1 MFSRYHAWLKSEE
14 RTDMLYEDDEDFDL
28 IGGAPAPTDDDDVK
42 DEEEEVEETSNE
54 AEEEEEEAQEEE
66 ADETEPDEEKVEEKP
81 KDNRTKALTAE
92 RARRKEAERK
102 LKELEAKLD
111 AEKVAKENEDKISK
125 EREAYKAKM
134 LEGDLVDEEVADK
147 LLDVFGD
154 DIIKTKIANQAR
166 AEAEDFD
173 KKLSELKK
181 DDLFMDADVYKPQ
194 IKEFMSKGLTMEEAY
209 FASLSRARV
218 SQLKKDM
225 EVEIEQKL
233 LNNNEKTSKIDVGH
247 AEAKSEVKK
256 GKYTKREQEIAN
268 ETGLSVQDVKKR
280 SGMFELEDMLNL

>member
-28 IGGAPAPTDDDDVK
+28 IGGAPAPTDEDDVK

-66 ADETEPDEEKVEEKP
+66 TDETEPDEEKVEEKP

-125 EREAYKAKM
+125 EREAYKRKM

-147 LLDVFGD
+147 LLDVFGE

-173 KKLSELKK
+173 KELSELKK

>member
-1 MFSRYHAWLKSEE
+1 MFLRYHTWRKSEE

-28 IGGAPAPTDDDDVK
+28 IGGAPAPTDEDDVK
-42 DEEEEVEETSNE
+42 DEEEVEETSNE

-66 ADETEPDEEKVEEKP
+66 TDETEPDEEKVEEKP

-125 EREAYKAKM
+125 EREAYKRKM

-147 LLDVFGD
+147 LLDVFGE

-173 KKLSELKK
+173 KELSELKK

-218 SQLKKDM
+218 AQLKKDM

>member
-1 MFSRYHAWLKSEE
+1 MRYHAWLKSEE

-28 IGGAPAPTDDDDVK
+28 IGGAPAPTDEDDVK
-42 DEEEEVEETSNE
+42 DEEEEVEEPSNE
-54 AEEEEEEAQEEE
+54 AEEEDTEEVSDEA
-66 ADETEPDEEKVEEKP
+66 EPDEEKVEEKP
-81 KDNRTKALTAE
+81 KDNKTKALSAE

-125 EREAYKAKM
+125 EREAYKKKM

-147 LLDVFGD
+147 LLEVFGD

-166 AEAEDFD
+166 AEAENFD
-173 KKLSELKK
+173 KELSELKK

-209 FASLSRARV
+209 FASLSRARIA
-218 SQLKKDM
+218 QLKKDM

>member
-1 MFSRYHAWLKSEE
+1 MTMYL
-14 RTDMLYEDDEDFDL
+14 EDDEDFDL
-28 IGGAPAPTDDDDVK
+28 IGGAPAPTDEDDVK
-42 DEEEEVEETSNE
+42 DEEEEVEETSEE
-54 AEEEEEEAQEEE
+54 AEEEEEAEEVSDEA
-66 ADETEPDEEKVEEKP
+66 EPDEEKVEEKP

-125 EREAYKAKM
+125 EREAYKKKM

-173 KKLSELKK
+173 KELSELKK

-233 LNNNEKTSKIDVGH
+233 LNK
-247 AEAKSEVKK
+247 
-256 GKYTKREQEIAN
+256 
-268 ETGLSVQDVKKR
+268 TGLSVQDVKKR

>member
-1 MFSRYHAWLKSEE
+1 MFL
-14 RTDMLYEDDEDFDL
+14 DDEEDFDL
-28 IGGAPAPTDDDDVK
+28 IGGAPAPTDEDNDYK
-42 DEEEEVEETSNE
+42 EEEETSEEEAEEEVEEK
-54 AEEEEEEAQEEE
+54 AETEN
-66 ADETEPDEEKVEEKP
+66 EPDEEEVEEEKP
-81 KDNRTKALTAE
+81 TVKDSKTQALSAE
-92 RARRKEAERK
+92 RARRKAAEK
-102 LKELEAKLD
+102 ELKELKAKLD
-111 AEKVAKENEDKISK
+111 EEKAAKDNEDKILK
-125 EREAYKAKM
+125 EREAYKKKM

-154 DIIKTKIANQAR
+154 DIIKSKIATQAR

-173 KKLSELKK
+173 RQLSELKK

-218 SQLKKDM
+218 TQLKKDM

-233 LNNNEKTSKIDVGH
+233 LNNDAKTSKIDVGH
-247 AEAKSEVKK
+247 AEAKSEAKR
-256 GKYTKREQEIAN
+256 GTYTKREQEIAK

-280 SGMFELEDMLNL
+280 SGMFELEDMLKL

>member
-1 MFSRYHAWLKSEE
+1 MYL
-14 RTDMLYEDDEDFDL
+14 EDDEDFDL
-28 IGGAPAPTDDDDVK
+28 IGGAPAPTDEDDVK
-42 DEEEEVEETSNE
+42 EEEEEVETSEE
-54 AEEEEEEAQEEE
+54 AEEEEPEEE
-66 ADETEPDEEKVEEKP
+66 VEQPDEEVQEKP
-81 KDNRTKALTAE
+81 KDNKTQALSAE
-92 RARRKEAERK
+92 RARRKAAEK
-102 LKELEAKLD
+102 ELKELRAKLD
-111 AEKVAKENEDKISK
+111 EEKIAKDNEDRISK
-125 EREAYKAKM
+125 EREAYKKKM

-154 DIIKTKIANQAR
+154 DIIKNKIATQTR

-173 KKLSELKK
+173 RQLSELKK

-194 IKEFMSKGLTMEEAY
+194 IKDFMSKGLTMEEAY

-218 SQLKKDM
+218 TQLKKDM

-233 LNNNEKTSKIDVGH
+233 LNNDAKTSKIDVGH
-247 AEAKSEVKK
+247 AEAKSEAKR
-256 GKYTKREQEIAN
+256 GTYTKREQEIAK

>member
-1 MFSRYHAWLKSEE
+1 MYI
-14 RTDMLYEDDEDFDL
+14 EDDEDFDL
-28 IGGAPAPTDDDDVK
+28 IGGAPAPTDEDDVK
-42 DEEEEVEETSNE
+42 DEEEVEETSNE

-66 ADETEPDEEKVEEKP
+66 TDETEPDEEKVEEKP

-111 AEKVAKENEDKISK
+111 AEKVAKENEDRISK
-125 EREAYKAKM
+125 EREAYKKKM

-147 LLDVFGD
+147 LLDVFGE

-173 KKLSELKK
+173 KELSELKK

-194 IKEFMSKGLTMEEAY
+194 IKELMNKGLSMEEAY
-209 FASLSRARV
+209 FASVGKTRF
-218 SQLKKDM
+218 SQMKKDM

>member
-1 MFSRYHAWLKSEE
+1 MYI
-14 RTDMLYEDDEDFDL
+14 EDDEDFDL
-28 IGGAPAPTDDDDVK
+28 IGGAPAPTDEDDVAS
-42 DEEEEVEETSNE
+42 EEEEVEEEETSNE
-54 AEEEEEEAQEEE
+54 AEEEEVVEEKG
-66 ADETEPDEEKVEEKP
+66 PDEEPK
-81 KDNRTKALTAE
+81 KDNRTQALSAE
-92 RARRKEAERK
+92 RARRKAAERE
-102 LKELEAKLD
+102 LKELKAKLEAD
-111 AEKVAKENEDKISK
+111 ELAKTNEDKISK
-125 EREAYKAKM
+125 EREAYKKKM

-173 KKLSELKK
+173 RELSELKK

-194 IKEFMSKGLTMEEAY
+194 IKELMKKGLTMEEAY
-209 FASLSRARV
+209 FASVGKSRFT
-218 SQLKKDM
+218 QMKKDM
-225 EVEIEQKL
+225 EVELEQKL
-233 LNNNEKTSKIDVGH
+233 LNNSDKADKIDVGH
-247 AEAKSEVKK
+247 VEEKGVAKK